1 MKKVCIIGNGIH
13 ARQNIIPSLKEIGVS
28 ISAIASEY
36 LENQKEFDGI
46 KAYSNYKEMLQIEKP
61 EILDICRKT
70 NGNDYRRS
78 KKSRKYCKRK

>member
-46 KAYSNYKEMLQIEKP
+46 KAYSNYKEMYK
-61 EILDICRKT
+61 
-70 NGNDYRRS
+70 
-78 KKSRKYCKRK
+78 